1 MKRRTFI
8 TALGG
13 AAAWPVVARAQQP
26 AAPVVG
32 VLNPGSVRVRNNLF
46 AGPFRRGLA
55 ETGYIEGQNVTIEDR
70 WAEGQFDQMPALVAD
85 LVRREVAAIVANG
98 TQSALAA
105 KSATSTIPIVF
116 LIGDDPVKFGLVA
129 ALNRPGGSATGIN
142 AVAIELESKRL
153 ELLHRIVPGTEIIGA
168 LVNLQNPNAEAQVKD
183 LQNAARAVGRQI
195 HIFHASTEREIDVA
209 FTTLAQERAGALTV
223 AGDTF
228 FTIRRY
234 QIVTLA
240 AHYSIPAIYQ
250 RRDFPEVGGL
260 VSYGT
265 DFDAVFRQVGI
276 YVGRIL
282 KGEKPADLPVV
293 QPTKFEFVINL
304 NTAKALGLTIPP
316 NVLAIADELIE

>member
-1 MKRRTFI
+1 
-8 TALGG
+8 
-13 AAAWPVVARAQQP
+13 
-26 AAPVVG
+26 
-32 VLNPGSVRVRNNLF
+32 
-46 AGPFRRGLA
+46 
-55 ETGYIEGQNVTIEDR
+55 
-70 WAEGQFDQMPALVAD
+70 MPALVAD
-85 LVRREVAAIVANG
+85 LVRRQVAVIVAAAG

-116 LIGDDPVKFGLVA
+116 LTGDDPVKFGLVA
-129 ALNRPGGSATGIN
+129 TLNRPGGSATGIN

-153 ELLHRIVPGTEIIGA
+153 ELLDRIVPGTEIIGA
-168 LVNLQNPNAEAQVKD
+168 LVNLQNSSAETQVKD

-265 DFDAVFRQVGI
+265 DFDAVYRQVGI

-304 NTAKALGLTIPP
+304 KTAKALGLDVPAK
-316 NVLAIADELIE
+316 VLALTDEVIE